1 MVIKGS
7 KSILML
13 LAPGANTCLSKYLK
27 NLFGIYQ
34 TIGCFLVFIRRKIS
48 VCKKYQEGNIALEV
62 TNWIKIRRVDNRS
75 PLQSFLYL
83 LRKKSPLASSY
94 YHPTISLPKQIFLN
108 PRNVETL
115 SKHQNSNLIM
125 VQINSAANSK
135 SYLGVLFS
143 LEKPL

>member
-1 MVIKGS
+1 MAFI
-7 KSILML
+7 
-13 LAPGANTCLSKYLK
+13 
-27 NLFGIYQ
+27 NLFIMILG
-34 TIGCFLVFIRRKIS
+34 FIRQLQ
-48 VCKKYQEGNIALEV
+48 KKRLHQPWRLQIES
-62 TNWIKIRRVDNRS
+62 RS
-75 PLQSFLYL
+75 DGLITEAPFSLFFTCSE
-83 LRKKSPLASSY
+83 KKSPLASSY

-143 LEKPL
+143 LKNLFKKLLTVGVIAYKCLV